1 MKTRLLLIAYFI
13 ISQTIFSQEVC
24 TTPEDNTIDL
34 NIISVNKCDVTDEAQ
49 KLPQKNTRT
58 LTARN
63 RIKKVRKQAQENQ
76 SNLNANSNVT
86 IITTNNDLTLKNT
99 LTTQTKEVLFSI
111 VEEVPLF
118 PNCENSIGQDAKKC
132 FKDNMQ
138 KHFSKNYY
146 PEVFSQEGIR
156 GRILIQ
162 FTIDIYGNPKNIQ
175 VVSSKRSEIIT
186 DEINRIINKLPQF
199 SAGKEKGIPVN
210 VTYSFPINLILN

>member
-1 MKTRLLLIAYFI
+1 MKTRLLLITYFI

-24 TTPEDNTIDL
+24 TAPEDNTIDL

-99 LTTQTKEVLFSI
+99 LTTQTKEVLFSV

-138 KHFSKNYY
+138 KHFLKNYY

>member
-1 MKTRLLLIAYFI
+1 MKTTLLLITYFI
-13 ISQTIFSQEVC
+13 ITQTIFSQEVC

-34 NIISVNKCDVTDEAQ
+34 NIISVNKCDVIDEAQ

-63 RIKKVRKQAQENQ
+63 RIKKVRKQVQENQ

-99 LTTQTKEVLFSI
+99 LTTQTKEVLFSV

>member
-13 ISQTIFSQEVC
+13 IPQTIFSQEVC
-24 TTPEDNTIDL
+24 TAPEDNTIDL

-99 LTTQTKEVLFSI
+99 LTTQTKEVLFSV

>member
-1 MKTRLLLIAYFI
+1 MKTRLLLITYFI

-24 TTPEDNTIDL
+24 TAPEDNTIDL

-99 LTTQTKEVLFSI
+99 LTTQTKEVLFSV

>member
-1 MKTRLLLIAYFI
+1 MKTTLSLLFSCLF
-13 ISQTIFSQEVC
+13 SLTIFAQEVC
-24 TTPEDNTIDL
+24 TTPEENTIDL
-34 NIISVNKCDVTDEAQ
+34 NIISIDKCDITDKSQ

-58 LTARN
+58 LAARN
-63 RIKKVRKQAQENQ
+63 RIKKVRKQIQENQ
-76 SNLNANSNVT
+76 SNLSAKSNVT
-86 IITTNNDLTLKNT
+86 IITTNSDLTLKNT
-99 LTTQTKEVLFSI
+99 LKSQTKEVLFSV

-118 PNCENSIGQDAKKC
+118 PSCENSTKQKAKKC
-132 FKDNMQ
+132 FKDSMQ

-146 PEVFSQEGIR
+146 PEVFSQEGIH

-175 VVSSKRSEIIT
+175 VVSSKPSEIIT
-186 DEINRIINKLPQF
+186 NEISRIINKLPQF

>member
-1 MKTRLLLIAYFI
+1 MKTILLLIAYFI
-13 ISQTIFSQEVC
+13 VTQTTFSQEVC
-24 TTPEDNTIDL
+24 TTPEENTIDL
-34 NIISVNKCDVTDEAQ
+34 NIISIDKCDITDKSQ

-63 RIKKVRKQAQENQ
+63 RIKKVRKQVQENQ
-76 SNLNANSNVT
+76 SNLSAKSNVT
-86 IITTNNDLTLKNT
+86 IITTNSDLTLKST
-99 LTTQTKEVLFSI
+99 LKSQTKEVLFSV

-118 PNCENSIGQDAKKC
+118 PNCENSTKQKAKKC

-146 PEVFSQEGIR
+146 PEVFSQEGIH

-175 VVSSKRSEIIT
+175 VVSSKPSEIIT
-186 DEINRIINKLPQF
+186 NEISRIINKLPQF

>member
-1 MKTRLLLIAYFI
+1 MKTTLLFIAYFI
-13 ISQTIFSQEVC
+13 LTQTVFSQEVC

-34 NIISVNKCDVTDEAQ
+34 NIISVNKCDVTDESQ

-63 RIKKVRKQAQENQ
+63 RIKKVRKKAQENQ
-76 SNLNANSNVT
+76 SNLSANSNISIV
-86 IITTNNDLTLKNT
+86 TTNDDLTLKNT
-99 LTTQTKEVLFSI
+99 LATQTREVLFSV

-118 PNCENSIGQDAKKC
+118 PNCEISTGQEAKKC

-162 FTIDIYGNPKNIQ
+162 FTIDVYGNPKNIQ
-175 VVSSKRSEIIT
+175 IVSSKSSKIIT
-186 DEINRIINKLPQF
+186 KEINRIINKLPQF
-199 SAGKEKGIPVN
+199 SAGKEKGMPVD